1 MSGIKGAGLSRA
13 TVQAMIDAGGG
24 GGALTPGVVPDLLT
38 VGHPLLGSWWLQAPV
53 WGGTAMLQT
62 TAGGFGFAWTLF
74 GPLAIAADP
83 LGVQVDSVAAVNQGC
98 GWYNL
103 ATSETSLNH
112 RPWMRGRVK
121 VSATDTD
128 QGVYVGWTALA
139 GPFGA
144 GGSTIPVNSVLLMV
158 DNTTGSWGD
167 TTWQIRARAAGAIT
181 TIDTAVPYT
190 AGHDYEVYL
199 SADASTVTW
208 AIYDRTTST
217 AYGAAGVAIANAPP
231 PTTGLGTVYYGM
243 SGAGGASLRLTWG
256 PCSRGHFG
264 PA

>member
-1 MSGIKGAGLSRA
+1 MSGIKGSGLSRA

-38 VGHPLLGSWWLQAPV
+38 VGHPLLGSWWLQAPA
-53 WGGTAMLQT
+53 WGGTAMIQT
-62 TAGGFGFAWTLF
+62 TGNGFGWTLF
-74 GPLAIAADP
+74 GPAAIAAVAM
-83 LGVQVDSVAAVNQGC
+83 GVQVDSVAAVNQGC

-103 ATSETSLNH
+103 STAETSLDH

-121 VSATDTD
+121 VSGTATD
-128 QGVYVGWTALA
+128 QGVYVGWSALA

-167 TTWQIRARAAGAIT
+167 TTWQIRSRAAGAIT
-181 TIDTAVPYT
+181 TIDTGVPYT

-199 SADASTVTW
+199 SADATSVTW
-208 AIYDRTTST
+208 AIYDRT
-217 AYGAAGVAIANAPP
+217 AGVPYGAAGVAVANAPA

-256 PCSRGHFG
+256 PCPRGHFG
-264 PA
+264 PAS